1 MKLQKTLSVS
11 LSALLLLGAAA
22 FPAKAVGD
30 STVEQVDAMIQG
42 LGGQTDADGIPTVI
56 APAPDALYSIV
67 IDGERISGKAAVAV
81 PLRAVA
87 EKLGFAVT
95 WRDGVITVDDGQTR
109 CTITVG
115 VDRYQTENSAPDVPG
130 ISAPVSLGMAPYVV
144 DGVSYVPVALFD
156 QLLGMEGIVSLEN
169 GAVVI
174 DTHRREAFAAP
185 ASPYIPCADMDEA
198 AKLAGFSM
206 TVPGT
211 PDRIEAWAGEMLQV
225 FYDGEQA
232 TLCIRKAP
240 GREDISGDYN
250 VYPQVETVDG
260 ITLKGEN
267 GSVRLALWTA
277 DGYTYAV
284 SLAQGATRR
293 EVLALVHEIG

>member
-11 LSALLLLGAAA
+11 LSALFLLGAAA

-30 STVEQVDAMIQG
+30 STVEQVDEMIQG
-42 LGGQTDADGIPTVI
+42 LGGQTDADGIPLVI

-67 IDGERISGKAAVAV
+67 IDGEYISGKAAVAV

-95 WRDGVITVDDGQTR
+95 WCDGVITVDDGQTR

-156 QLLGMEGIVSLEN
+156 QLLGMEGIVGLEN

-174 DTHRREAFAAP
+174 DTCRRED
-185 ASPYIPCADMDEA
+185 S
-198 AKLAGFSM
+198 
-206 TVPGT
+206 
-211 PDRIEAWAGEMLQV
+211 
-225 FYDGEQA
+225 
-232 TLCIRKAP
+232 
-240 GREDISGDYN
+240 SGDYN

-293 EVLALVHEIG
+293 EVLALVHEIS